1 MLELITM
8 CRNCY
13 MRMLS
18 CEFVGVVLLVFALAE
33 MRFTGLLLFFSTI
46 YFWLAESVRKNCGFD
61 AK

>member
-1 MLELITM
+1 MLELFDM

-33 MRFTGLLLFFSTI
+33 MRFTGFLLFFSVI
-46 YFWLAESVRKNCGFD
+46 YFWLAENVRKNCSFD
-61 AK
+61 SK

>member
-1 MLELITM
+1 
-8 CRNCY
+8 